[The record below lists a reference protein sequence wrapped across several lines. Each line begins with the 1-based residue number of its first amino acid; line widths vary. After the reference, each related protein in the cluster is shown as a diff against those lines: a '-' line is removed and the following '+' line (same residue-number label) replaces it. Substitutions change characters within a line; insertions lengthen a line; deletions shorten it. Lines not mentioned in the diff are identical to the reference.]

1 MTQATF
7 KQDTHA
13 FEYCNINKVML
24 STREYDLKTF
34 ESLYDKH
41 SPKNFGYILMHA
53 DTKPE
58 AEELLMNVYLKIWDD
73 IKAFVDNINVEKKII
88 ALVLS
93 EVKSYNQKKYCSSP
107 GESKL
112 FHWAYNTFM
121 IGAVIYLFFLK

>member
-1 MTQATF
+1 MPSVTL
-7 KQDTHA
+7 KPDTHA
-13 FEYCNINKVML
+13 LGNYTINKVML
-24 STREYDLKTF
+24 PATGYDHKTF

-41 SPKNFGYILMHA
+41 SPKNFGYILKHT

-58 AEELLMNVYLKIWDD
+58 AEELLINVYLKIWDD
-73 IKAFVDNINVEKKII
+73 IKAYVDNINAEKKII

-93 EVKSYNQKKYCSSP
+93 EVKSYNQKKNSTSP

-112 FHWAYNTFM
+112 FQWAYKIFI